1 MFRRRAMHE
10 PCTRRSLP
18 PSWPRTPTL
27 HCARSHN
34 TKWLANNS
42 PARSQ
47 KSCDSCPQLK
57 SNGVPLHVPLL
68 TLRKKRVHGPRP
80 GQARSH
86 RRWALRCAM
95 AHPQRPASN
104 WLHRHSRGRL
114 LIFFPLRSTW
124 HDKRHTH
131 QLCSKAQPRGTTAQ
145 SRIPRRANPS
155 RHANPHPPSL
165 HPATHQ
171 PHTSLH
177 SAHPPN
183 TSMYTD

>member
-1 MFRRRAMHE
+1 MPCRFMHE

-80 GQARSH
+80 GQARSR

-165 HPATHQ
+165 HPATHHCTPTGPTPCSTVQ
-171 PHTSLH
+171 YL
-177 SAHPPN
+177 
-183 TSMYTD
+183 

>member
-1 MFRRRAMHE
+1 MHE

-80 GQARSH
+80 GQARSR

-124 HDKRHTH
+124 HDKRSKRHTH

-145 SRIPRRANPS
+145 SRISHGAQTPRGMQTHILPHSTQRPS
-155 RHANPHPPSL
+155 HT
-165 HPATHQ
+165 PATHI
-171 PHTSLH
+171 T
-177 SAHPPN
+177 AHPPN
-183 TSMYTD
+183 TSATVQYL